1 MTIDRRMLLRGM
13 GRATA
18 AGVIGAALA
27 AGNSGRP
34 PTAARAER
42 PTRPRPRPATPW
54 ATAQPAVVPRA
65 AWETHPMP
73 PHRPELSA
81 TTVTAVFIH
90 HTNSGNDYSRREVPN
105 LIRFLS
111 DDHMERRGWDDV
123 GYNFFVDRTGTIY
136 EGRSGG
142 IANPVVGAHTLGF
155 NVGTVGIAAIGSYGS
170 GSAVPAPMLEGIARL
185 AAWKLGLYGV
195 DPRGTTTLVS
205 TNDGSKYPK
214 GKQAVFHTISGHCDG
229 YWTRCPGSG
238 LYTRLPQI
246 RERAARL
253 QGRTDAPAARA
264 DVPS

>member
-27 AGNSGRP
+27 AGSSGRP
-34 PTAARAER
+34 PTAARA
-42 PTRPRPRPATPW
+42 RPRPHPRPEPVTQW
-54 ATAQPAVVPRA
+54 AGAQPAVVPRSV
-65 AWETHPMP
+65 WQTHPMA
-73 PHRPELSA
+73 HQKPELSA
-81 TTVTAVFIH
+81 TTVKAVFIH

-170 GSAVPAPMLEGIARL
+170 GSTVPAPMLEAIARL

-195 DPRGTTTLVS
+195 DPRVTTVLVS
-205 TNDGSKYPK
+205 TNDGSKYPE
-214 GKQAVFHTISGHCDG
+214 GERAVFHTISGHRDG
-229 YWTRCPGSG
+229 DWTRCPGAG

-246 RERAARL
+246 RDRAAHL
-253 QGRTDAPAARA
+253 QGRTEPPETHA
-264 DVPS
+264 DGPF